1 MTILRRAGRWLLD
14 AWAMG
19 GVASMGGPRDLN
31 TGHPTQTRILADS
44 MLSTVRESDEQRPLA
59 RAIWSVAGALALGA
73 LGVLQVVT
81 SFEVDVPFLLFLG
94 AGQLLLGGAIVRWV
108 LRRRLESTWLH
119 AAGIALA
126 GVSVVLG
133 IVDPTLVLE
142 VWALPSLLL
151 GIGAVIGL
159 AIGRR

>member
-1 MTILRRAGRWLLD
+1 VGILRRAARWLLD

-19 GVASMGGPRDLN
+19 GVASMGGPRDVR
-31 TGHPTQTRILADS
+31 TGHPMQTRVVADS
-44 MLSTVRESDEQRPLA
+44 MLSTVRDADEQRPLA
-59 RAIWSVAGALALGA
+59 HAVWSLAGALALGT

-81 SFEVDVPFLLFLG
+81 SLEVEVPFLLFLG
-94 AGQLLLGGAIVRWV
+94 AGQALLALAVVRWV

-126 GVSVVLG
+126 GVSVVIG

-142 VWALPSLLL
+142 VWALPGLLL
-151 GIGAVIGL
+151 GIGAVIAL